1 MLTTKPNLVFHGGD
15 YGKICS
21 LWSSDEAA
29 SFEGNMS
36 EIVSLMLHSQ
46 SVLPVTWELWSVYT
60 EE

>member
-1 MLTTKPNLVFHGGD
+1 MMTAQPDLVLLSGD
-15 YGKICS
+15 YGKTCF

-46 SVLPVTWELWSVYT
+46 SVLPVMWELWTVYT